1 MDYSSTVLLPKT
13 DFPMRA
19 DLPKREPAL
28 VEQWA
33 RQKAYQALL
42 KAREGAPAYHLH
54 DGPPFANGDAHVG
67 HALNMVLKDLVLK
80 SRAMMGFYAPFVPG
94 WDCHGLP
101 IEHKV
106 VTEQKLVGADP
117 AVIRTKCE
125 EVARHFI
132 QRQKEQFQRLGVFGD
147 WDQSLPDDESRLRGR
162 RTTGTC
168 STGRKG
174 NGV

>member
-28 VEQWA
+28 VEQWG
-33 RQKAYQALL
+33 REKAYQALL

-67 HALNMVLKDLVLK
+67 HALNMVLKDIVLK

-106 VTEQKLVGADP
+106 
-117 AVIRTKCE
+117 
-125 EVARHFI
+125 
-132 QRQKEQFQRLGVFGD
+132 
-147 WDQSLPDDESRLRGR
+147 
-162 RTTGTC
+162 
-168 STGRKG
+168 
-174 NGV
+174 